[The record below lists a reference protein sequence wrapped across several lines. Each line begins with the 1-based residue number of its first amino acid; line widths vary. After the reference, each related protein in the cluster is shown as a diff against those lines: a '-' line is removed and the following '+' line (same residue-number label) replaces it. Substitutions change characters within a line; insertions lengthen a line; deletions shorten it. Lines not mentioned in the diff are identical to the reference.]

1 MVSGSSAAIE
11 TARPVIE
18 ALTQPPMGQ
27 MKVVGDRVGAA
38 SDFKLI
44 NQVYCAIQICV
55 TGYAVALLTC

>member
-1 MVSGSSAAIE
+1 
-11 TARPVIE
+11 
-18 ALTQPPMGQ
+18 MGQ

-55 TGYAVALLTC
+55 TGYVVALSTYSAADDPV